1 MAVSPMFRERFQI
14 ALYDK
19 LESVHRHQ
27 QHQQQGS
34 TPRATTI
41 TTNSDHVPVDL
52 SHLIPTTTTPTA
64 ASLASTQQQQ
74 HTSSIPTSIFL
85 QQPSSSL
92 QTQSQHQQNQP
103 QDSTQMDLSHTLTQ
117 DVLDDL
123 HNWIH

>member
-19 LESVHRHQ
+19 LESVHQHQ

-34 TPRATTI
+34 TPGTSTI

-52 SHLIPTTTTPTA
+52 SHLIPTTATPIA
-64 ASLASTQQQQ
+64 ASLASTQQHQPQ
-74 HTSSIPTSIFL
+74 HTTSIPTSIFL
-85 QQPSSSL
+85 QPSSSL
-92 QTQSQHQQNQP
+92 QSQPQHHQP
-103 QDSTQMDLSHTLTQ
+103 QDSTQMDLNHTLTQ